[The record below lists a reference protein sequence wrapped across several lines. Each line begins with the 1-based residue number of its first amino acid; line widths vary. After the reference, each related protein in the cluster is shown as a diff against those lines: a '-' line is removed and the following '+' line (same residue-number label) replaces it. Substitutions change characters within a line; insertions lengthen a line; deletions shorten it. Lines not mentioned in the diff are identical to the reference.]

1 MERSIKYIKL
11 KVLSSIIFLLIFAF
25 PLHSQVFLPV
35 IESDNTEQ
43 IELNDPVGKPYG
55 GGSGYFPII
64 KPEESDIV
72 ITTND
77 FNSLKS
83 AIENANY
90 GDTIYINDN
99 LEIEIPAEGT
109 LTIPNGVT
117 LASGRGRDGSQGAL
131 LYSNNLLTDP
141 YFEHPAIIAGDDVQI
156 SGLRLRGPDGTS
168 SSLNYGKQAAGIKQ
182 EYSKNLEVH
191 NCEIYNWYV
200 YGIYIV
206 DSENVNIHHNYI
218 HNNQNPHIGYGV
230 CNRNKTDTIISY
242 NIFNHNRHD
251 VAGIKNTNMEP
262 PSYTVQ
268 YNLIGPD
275 AVSHRFDMHGCGYTD
290 SWGCPDMY
298 TKDNAGPEN
307 LAGETI
313 NILNNYLLPMNSPKY
328 HSVVIRG
335 IPRDMANIIG
345 NYFPNDYNS
354 APDYPVRQTLMW
366 GESVNSECKQID
378 TSYEWNLVSPY
389 NDTRPTANG
398 ECVYNGILQEEPN
411 HINIVDNII
420 GYPIFIRV
428 INWDIQSGS
437 QGWKVV
443 GPEIK
448 YSESD
453 VSSFAYGDFNND
465 GRTDILYQ
473 NYISW
478 SGVTEW
484 EAVTESYTTNSNHF
498 VDFNGD
504 AIEDEFNIVHPNTIW
519 P

>member
-25 PLHSQVFLPV
+25 SLHSQVFLPV

-64 KPEESDIV
+64 TAEESDLV
-72 ITTND
+72 ISTNN

-117 LASGRGRDGSQGAL
+117 LASGRGRNGSQGAL

-141 YFEHPAIIAGDDVQI
+141 NFEHPAIIAGDDVQI

-206 DSENVNIHHNYI
+206 DSENANIHHNYI
-218 HNNQNPHIGYGV
+218 HNNQRPGIGYGI

-242 NIFNHNRHD
+242 NIFNRNRHD
-251 VAGIKNTNMEP
+251 VAGVKNTNMHP
-262 PSYTVQ
+262 PSYTAQ
-268 YNLIGPD
+268 YNLFGPD
-275 AVSHRFDMHGCGYTD
+275 AISHRLDMHGCGYTD
-290 SWGCPDMY
+290 LWGCPDMY
-298 TKDNAGPEN
+298 SKDDAGPEN
-307 LAGETI
+307 LAGESI
-313 NILNNYLLPMNSPKY
+313 NILNNYFLPMNSPKR

-345 NYFPNDYNS
+345 NYFPNDFNS

-366 GESVNSECKQID
+366 GVPVDSECKPID
-378 TSYEWNLVSPY
+378 TSYEWNSAGGTNPLS
-389 NDTRPTANG
+389 NG
-398 ECVYNGILQEEPN
+398 DCAYNGILQMEPN
-411 HINIVDNII
+411 HINLIENIVGDTNI
-420 GYPIFIRV
+420 YIRQ
-428 INWDIQSGS
+428 INWDIQSDN
-437 QGWKVV
+437 QVWKVV

-448 YSESD
+448 FTESD

-465 GRTDILYQ
+465 GRTDILNQ
-473 NYISW
+473 GFVSW
-478 SGVTEW
+478 SGLTEW
-484 EAVTESYTTNSNHF
+484 ETATESYNTSPNHF

-504 AIEDEFNIVHPNTIW
+504 GIEDSLQIVLPNTIW